1 MLELRI
7 VRKPA
12 ERILAVHLGTPLEK
26 FLGPETERF
35 VMASAV
41 TTLPTNSAIGS
52 LARSGCAKRG
62 RMMKGW
68 EDFMRLIK
76 PGKIALNFKEAKKA
90 ETDRPQK
97 ERDIWDDYA
106 PLKQTSK
113 KREYEMGSGN
123 RMVPKNTP
131 KAEKP
136 AVDGAETD
144 GTAEEGRQERHHA
157 RHDYETIEERLG
169 FTFKD
174 RSLLG
179 RALTHR
185 SALGIK
191 ERADYERL
199 EFLGDAVLDLS
210 IAHLLSDLHPEARE
224 GELSKMRAALV
235 NTQALA
241 QIAKTLE
248 FGPFIKLGR
257 GELSSGGFERPS
269 ILADVV
275 EAVIGA
281 VYRDSTYEEALK
293 LIERVFGTALE
304 QVTPFDPKT
313 ELQEALHAAGSEAP
327 QYLLELVEGPEHAPT
342 FVTVVVVDN
351 EVVGRGRG
359 PTKKAA
365 QQAAAAQAL
374 ERLASDVPP
383 AELMIGQSQ
392 LLDAGLMRKPDAP
405 QGISLGRPMIDEE
418 PSAVEAEA

>member
-1 MLELRI
+1 
-7 VRKPA
+7 
-12 ERILAVHLGTPLEK
+12 
-26 FLGPETERF
+26 
-35 VMASAV
+35 
-41 TTLPTNSAIGS
+41 
-52 LARSGCAKRG
+52 
-62 RMMKGW
+62 
-68 EDFMRLIK
+68 MRLIK
-76 PGKIALNFKEAKKA
+76 PGKIALNFKEAKKPDG
-90 ETDRPQK
+90 DRPQK

-106 PLKQTSK
+106 PLKQGSK

-123 RMVPKNTP
+123 RMVPKSTP

-136 AVDGAETD
+136 AVDGADHEAED
-144 GTAEEGRQERHHA
+144 GKHERHHA
-157 RHDYETIEERLG
+157 RNDYETIEERLG
-169 FTFKD
+169 FNFKD

-281 VYRDSTYEEALK
+281 VYRDSSYEEALK

-351 EVVGRGRG
+351 EIVGRGRG

-383 AELMIGQSQ
+383 IELLAGQSQ
-392 LLDAGLMRKPDAP
+392 LLDAGLMRKPEAP
-405 QGISLGRPMIDEE
+405 QGISLGRPMMDDD
-418 PSAVEAEA
+418 AAAAEAEA